1 MIKVNIYG
9 SFSTGLAMPWSDIDL
24 VVSNSTSQDN
34 PYKESK
40 DVLM

>member
-1 MIKVNIYG
+1 MKVNIYG

-24 VVSNSTSQDN
+24 VVCNTTNSDN
-34 PYKESK
+34 PYTESK